1 MKSMLRS
8 KEKRNG
14 MRVLVVGGGPAGM
27 MAAIQAAKQGNA
39 VTLLEQNEKLGK
51 KLFITGKGRCNV
63 TNDCDVTELFDSVV
77 SNKKFLYSAFYSFS
91 NQDVKD
97 FFEEQGL
104 RLKVER
110 GRRVFPASDKSS
122 DVIKALGNA
131 LKKLEVKI
139 RLRTRVDKVLTE
151 NDIVCG
157 VRLSDGECLNAD
169 KVILATG
176 GVSYKSTGSDG
187 SGLVMAE
194 KLGHQVTK
202 LRPGLVGMCTKE
214 AWVRDMQG
222 LTLKNVA
229 VSIGK
234 KQGKKPLYEDFGE
247 LLFTHYGVSGPMIL
261 SASSRLGDE
270 LEKEDLYIKIDLK
283 PALSKEQL
291 DSRILRDF
299 EERKNADLSN
309 AMVHLLPKS
318 MIPVMLHVCGL
329 DPAKKVNEVTRGE
342 REQLV
347 KGMKEFPLTIN
358 GLRDIQEA
366 IITRGGVTV
375 KEVDPSTMESKIVKN
390 LYLAGEMLDL
400 DALTGG
406 YNLQIAWSTGYLAGQ

>member
-1 MKSMLRS
+1 
-8 KEKRNG
+8 

-27 MAAIQAAKQGNA
+27 MAAIQAAKQGNT

-110 GRRVFPASDKSS
+110 GSRVFPASDKSS

-187 SGLVMAE
+187 SGFVMAE

-375 KEVDPSTMESKIVKN
+375 KEGGPSTMESKIVKN

>member
-1 MKSMLRS
+1 
-8 KEKRNG
+8 

-27 MAAIQAAKQGNA
+27 MAAIQAAKQGNT

-139 RLRTRVDKVLTE
+139 RLRTRVDQVLTE

-214 AWVRDMQG
+214 AWVQDMQG

>member
-1 MKSMLRS
+1 
-8 KEKRNG
+8 

-27 MAAIQAAKQGNA
+27 MAAIQAAEQGNT

-139 RLRTRVDKVLTE
+139 RLRTRVDQVLTE

>member
-1 MKSMLRS
+1 
-8 KEKRNG
+8 

-110 GRRVFPASDKSS
+110 GRRVFPASDKSL

-247 LLFTHYGVSGPMIL
+247 LLLTHYGVSGPMIL

>member
-1 MKSMLRS
+1 
-8 KEKRNG
+8 

-318 MIPVMLHVCGL
+318 MIPVMLHVCGGL

>member
-1 MKSMLRS
+1 
-8 KEKRNG
+8 

-27 MAAIQAAKQGNA
+27 MAAIQAAKQGNT

-131 LKKLEVKI
+131 LKKLQVEI
-139 RLRTRVDKVLTE
+139 RLRTRVNQVLTE

>member
-1 MKSMLRS
+1 
-8 KEKRNG
+8 

-27 MAAIQAAKQGNA
+27 MAAIQAAKQGNT

-176 GVSYKSTGSDG
+176 GISYKSTGSDG

>member
-1 MKSMLRS
+1 
-8 KEKRNG
+8 

-27 MAAIQAAKQGNA
+27 MAAIQAAKQGNT

-122 DVIKALGNA
+122 DVIKALGDA

-157 VRLSDGECLNAD
+157 VRISDGECLNAD

-187 SGLVMAE
+187 SGLAMAE

-318 MIPVMLHVCGL
+318 MIPVMLYVCGL

-347 KGMKEFPLTIN
+347 KGMKEFPLTLN

-375 KEVDPSTMESKIVKN
+375 KEVDPSTMGSKIVKN

>member
-1 MKSMLRS
+1 
-8 KEKRNG
+8 

-139 RLRTRVDKVLTE
+139 RLRTRVDQVLTE

-270 LEKEDLYIKIDLK
+270 LEKEDLCIKIDLK

>member
-1 MKSMLRS
+1 
-8 KEKRNG
+8 

-27 MAAIQAAKQGNA
+27 MAAIQAAKQGNT

-139 RLRTRVDKVLTE
+139 RLRTRVDQVLTE

-261 SASSRLGDE
+261 SASSCLGDE

>member
-1 MKSMLRS
+1 
-8 KEKRNG
+8 

-187 SGLVMAE
+187 SGLVVAE

>member
-1 MKSMLRS
+1 MK
-8 KEKRNG
+8 
-14 MRVLVVGGGPAGM
+14 VLVVGGGPAGM
-27 MAAIQAAKQGNA
+27 MAAIQAAKQGNT

-139 RLRTRVDKVLTE
+139 RLRTRVDQVLTE

-214 AWVRDMQG
+214 AWVRDIQG

>member
-1 MKSMLRS
+1 
-8 KEKRNG
+8 

-27 MAAIQAAKQGNA
+27 MAAIQAAKQGST

-110 GRRVFPASDKSS
+110 GSRVFPASDKSS

-187 SGLVMAE
+187 SGFVMAE

>member
-1 MKSMLRS
+1 
-8 KEKRNG
+8 

>member
-1 MKSMLRS
+1 
-8 KEKRNG
+8 

-97 FFEEQGL
+97 FLEEQGL

-110 GRRVFPASDKSS
+110 GRRVFPASDKSL

>member
-1 MKSMLRS
+1 
-8 KEKRNG
+8 

-27 MAAIQAAKQGNA
+27 MAAIQAAKKGNT

-139 RLRTRVDKVLTE
+139 RLRTRVDQVLTE

-202 LRPGLVGMCTKE
+202 LRSGLVGMCTKE

>member
-1 MKSMLRS
+1 
-8 KEKRNG
+8 

-77 SNKKFLYSAFYSFS
+77 SNKKFFYSAFYSFS

-347 KGMKEFPLTIN
+347 KGMKEFPLKIN

>member
-1 MKSMLRS
+1 
-8 KEKRNG
+8 

-139 RLRTRVDKVLTE
+139 RLRTRVDQVLTE

-375 KEVDPSTMESKIVKN
+375 KEVNPSTMESKIVKN

>member
-1 MKSMLRS
+1 
-8 KEKRNG
+8 

-27 MAAIQAAKQGNA
+27 MAAIQAANQGNT

-139 RLRTRVDKVLTE
+139 RLRTRVDQVLTE

-234 KQGKKPLYEDFGE
+234 KQGKRPLYEDFGE

>member
-1 MKSMLRS
+1 M
-8 KEKRNG
+8 
-14 MRVLVVGGGPAGM
+14 
-27 MAAIQAAKQGNA
+27 
-39 VTLLEQNEKLGK
+39 
-51 KLFITGKGRCNV
+51 
-63 TNDCDVTELFDSVV
+63 
-77 SNKKFLYSAFYSFS
+77 
-91 NQDVKD
+91 
-97 FFEEQGL
+97 
-104 RLKVER
+104 
-110 GRRVFPASDKSS
+110 FPASDKSS

-176 GVSYKSTGSDG
+176 GISYKSTGSDG

>member
-1 MKSMLRS
+1 
-8 KEKRNG
+8 

-157 VRLSDGECLNAD
+157 VRLSDGEFLNAD

>member
-1 MKSMLRS
+1 
-8 KEKRNG
+8 

-139 RLRTRVDKVLTE
+139 RLRTRVDQVLTE

>member
-1 MKSMLRS
+1 
-8 KEKRNG
+8 

-27 MAAIQAAKQGNA
+27 MAAIQAAKQGNT

-169 KVILATG
+169 KIILATG

>member
-1 MKSMLRS
+1 
-8 KEKRNG
+8 

-27 MAAIQAAKQGNA
+27 MAAIQAAKQGNT

-139 RLRTRVDKVLTE
+139 RLWTRVDQVLTE

-187 SGLVMAE
+187 SGFVMAE

-329 DPAKKVNEVTRGE
+329 NPAKKVNEVTRGE

>member
-1 MKSMLRS
+1 
-8 KEKRNG
+8 

-27 MAAIQAAKQGNA
+27 MAAIQAAKQGNT

-139 RLRTRVDKVLTE
+139 RLRTRVDQVLTE

-157 VRLSDGECLNAD
+157 VRLSGGECLNAD

>member
-1 MKSMLRS
+1 
-8 KEKRNG
+8 

-139 RLRTRVDKVLTE
+139 RLRTRVDQVLTE

-318 MIPVMLHVCGL
+318 MISVMLHVCGL

>member
-1 MKSMLRS
+1 
-8 KEKRNG
+8 

-27 MAAIQAAKQGNA
+27 MAAIQAAKQGNT

-169 KVILATG
+169 KVILP
-176 GVSYKSTGSDG
+176 GVGAFGDAMG
-187 SGLVMAE
+187 
-194 KLGHQVTK
+194 K
-202 LRPGLVGMCTKE
+202 LRQYGLDEVIRDVTAKGTPFLGICLGLQLLFERSDETPGVEGLGILKGEILRIPDQEGLKIPHMGWNSLKFQNNGRLFKDIPEDSYVYFVHSYYLKAEDEGIVTATTE
-214 AWVRDMQG
+214 YSTHIHASVEQG
-222 LTLKNVA
+222 NVFACQFHPEKSSDIGIQILKNFV
-229 VSIGK
+229 
-234 KQGKKPLYEDFGE
+234 E
-247 LLFTHYGVSGPMIL
+247 L
-261 SASSRLGDE
+261 
-270 LEKEDLYIKIDLK
+270 
-283 PALSKEQL
+283 
-291 DSRILRDF
+291 
-299 EERKNADLSN
+299 
-309 AMVHLLPKS
+309 
-318 MIPVMLHVCGL
+318 
-329 DPAKKVNEVTRGE
+329 
-342 REQLV
+342 
-347 KGMKEFPLTIN
+347 
-358 GLRDIQEA
+358 
-366 IITRGGVTV
+366 
-375 KEVDPSTMESKIVKN
+375 
-390 LYLAGEMLDL
+390 
-400 DALTGG
+400 
-406 YNLQIAWSTGYLAGQ
+406 

>member
-1 MKSMLRS
+1 
-8 KEKRNG
+8 

-27 MAAIQAAKQGNA
+27 MAAIQAAKQGST

-139 RLRTRVDKVLTE
+139 RLRTRVDQVLTE

>member
-1 MKSMLRS
+1 M
-8 KEKRNG
+8 
-14 MRVLVVGGGPAGM
+14 
-27 MAAIQAAKQGNA
+27 
-39 VTLLEQNEKLGK
+39 TLLEQNEKLGK

-176 GVSYKSTGSDG
+176 GISYKSTGSDG

-291 DSRILRDF
+291 DSRIPRDF

>member
-1 MKSMLRS
+1 
-8 KEKRNG
+8 

-27 MAAIQAAKQGNA
+27 MAAIQAARQGES

-51 KLFITGKGRCNV
+51 KLFITGKGRCNI

-91 NQDVKD
+91 NQDTKD

-122 DVIKALGNA
+122 DVIKALDGA
-131 LKKLEVKI
+131 LKKLGVDV
-139 RLRTRVDKVLTE
+139 RLFTRVDTVLTE
-151 NDIVCG
+151 DGRACG
-157 VRLSDGECLNAD
+157 VRLADGESILAD

-176 GVSYKSTGSDG
+176 GVSYRSTGSDG
-187 SGLVMAE
+187 SGLAMAE
-194 KLGHQVTK
+194 KLGHQVTR

-214 AWVRDMQG
+214 DWVRDMQG

-229 VSIGK
+229 VSVGK

-270 LEKEDLYIKIDLK
+270 LEKGELYLKIDLK

-299 EERKNADLSN
+299 EEHKNADLSN
-309 AMVHLLPKS
+309 GMIHLLPKS
-318 MIPVMLHVCGL
+318 MIPVMLQVCGL
-329 DPAKKVNEVTRGE
+329 DPAKKINEVTRAE
-342 REQLV
+342 RESLV
-347 KGMKEFPLTIN
+347 KGMKEFPATIN

>member
-1 MKSMLRS
+1 
-8 KEKRNG
+8 

-27 MAAIQAAKQGNA
+27 MAAIQAAKQGNT

-139 RLRTRVDKVLTE
+139 RLRTKVDQVLTE
-151 NDIVCG
+151 NDTVCG

-406 YNLQIAWSTGYLAGQ
+406 YNLQIAWSTGYLAGQQN

>member
-1 MKSMLRS
+1 
-8 KEKRNG
+8 

-139 RLRTRVDKVLTE
+139 RLRTRVDQVLTE

-202 LRPGLVGMCTKE
+202 LRSGLVGMCTKE

-347 KGMKEFPLTIN
+347 KEMKEFPLTIN

>member
-1 MKSMLRS
+1 
-8 KEKRNG
+8 
-14 MRVLVVGGGPAGM
+14 M

>member
-1 MKSMLRS
+1 
-8 KEKRNG
+8 

-27 MAAIQAAKQGNA
+27 MAAIQAAKQGNT

-139 RLRTRVDKVLTE
+139 RLRTRVDQVLTE

-222 LTLKNVA
+222 LALKNVA

>member
-1 MKSMLRS
+1 
-8 KEKRNG
+8 

-27 MAAIQAAKQGNA
+27 MAAIQAAKQGNT

-176 GVSYKSTGSDG
+176 GISYKSTGSDG

-318 MIPVMLHVCGL
+318 MIPVMLHVCGP

>member
-1 MKSMLRS
+1 
-8 KEKRNG
+8 

-139 RLRTRVDKVLTE
+139 RLRTRVDQVLTE

-202 LRPGLVGMCTKE
+202 LRSGLVGMCTKE

-342 REQLV
+342 RDQLV

>member
-1 MKSMLRS
+1 
-8 KEKRNG
+8 

-27 MAAIQAAKQGNA
+27 MAAIQAAKQGNT

-270 LEKEDLYIKIDLK
+270 LEKEELYIKIDLK

-329 DPAKKVNEVTRGE
+329 DPAKK
-342 REQLV
+342 
-347 KGMKEFPLTIN
+347 
-358 GLRDIQEA
+358 
-366 IITRGGVTV
+366 
-375 KEVDPSTMESKIVKN
+375 
-390 LYLAGEMLDL
+390 
-400 DALTGG
+400 
-406 YNLQIAWSTGYLAGQ
+406 

>member
-1 MKSMLRS
+1 
-8 KEKRNG
+8 

-27 MAAIQAAKQGNA
+27 MAAIQAAKQGNT

-77 SNKKFLYSAFYSFS
+77 SNKKFLYSAFYTFS

-139 RLRTRVDKVLTE
+139 RLRTRVDQVLTE

-176 GVSYKSTGSDG
+176 GISYKSTGSDG

>member
-1 MKSMLRS
+1 
-8 KEKRNG
+8 

-27 MAAIQAAKQGNA
+27 MAAVQAAKQGNT

-309 AMVHLLPKS
+309 AMFHLLPKS

-347 KGMKEFPLTIN
+347 KRMKEFPLTIN

-375 KEVDPSTMESKIVKN
+375 KEVDPTTMESKIVKN

>member
-1 MKSMLRS
+1 
-8 KEKRNG
+8 

-27 MAAIQAAKQGNA
+27 MAAIQAAKQGNT

-97 FFEEQGL
+97 FFEGQGL

-176 GVSYKSTGSDG
+176 GISYKSTGSDG